1 MAIARP
7 RSPPDDAPARRFA
20 PAASTVLA
28 PLMRLTK
35 LEHAALV
42 LELSGRKLFIDPGSF
57 TTPITEAMNADAIVI
72 THEHPDH
79 WTPEQLK
86 RILDKNEGVP
96 IYAPE
101 GVAAAAADFDVTVVH
116 AGDVI
121 EVGDFTLRFFGGT
134 HAVIHE
140 SIPVVDNLGVLV
152 NDTLYYAGDS
162 FVVPEGVE
170 VDLLAAPAGAP
181 WMKISE
187 SIDYVLAV
195 KPRRAFPTHE
205 MVLST
210 AGKGMSNGRL
220 QWATEQGGG
229 EFHALEP
236 GDSIDL

>member
-1 MAIARP
+1 
-7 RSPPDDAPARRFA
+7 
-20 PAASTVLA
+20 
-28 PLMRLTK
+28 MRLTK

-42 LELSGRKLFIDPGSF
+42 LELNGRKAFIDPGAF

-96 IYAPE
+96 IYAPAA
-101 GVAAAAADFDVTVVH
+101 VAAAATDFDVTVVQ
-116 AGDVI
+116 AGDTV
-121 EVGDFTLRFFGGT
+121 EVGPFTLRFFGGS

-140 SIPVVDNLGVLV
+140 SIPVVENLGVLV
-152 NDTLYYAGDS
+152 NETLYYAGDS
-162 FVVPEGVE
+162 FVVPEGVD

-181 WMKISE
+181 WMRIAE
-187 SIDYVLAV
+187 SMDYVLAV
-195 KPRRAFPTHE
+195 RPRRAFPTHE

-210 AGKGMSNGRL
+210 AGKGMSNDRL

-229 EFHALEP
+229 EFLALEP
-236 GDSIDL
+236 GDSIDV